1 MNVGIRTGVF
11 VIMEASVVETASST
25 GNVGAVVLDGNEQ
38 DVRISNNKIIVK
50 IYFIRRLYSFSEQID
65 AQDVLRIKERK

>member
-1 MNVGIRTGVF
+1 
-11 VIMEASVVETASST
+11 MEASVVETASST

>member
-1 MNVGIRTGVF
+1 MNVGIRTGVL

-25 GNVGAVVLDGNEQ
+25 GNVGALVLDGNEQ
-38 DVRISNNKIIVK
+38 DVRINNNKIIVN

-65 AQDVLRIKERK
+65 ARDVLKVKE